1 MKINLVK
8 IEMSETI
15 INQSFNCVSTDS
27 RYICISETDKKLRIT
42 VDVVNKLKT
51 DSSDTIVV

>member
-15 INQSFNCVSTDS
+15 INQSFNRVSTDS

-42 VDVVNKLKT
+42 VDVVNKL
-51 DSSDTIVV
+51 

>member
-15 INQSFNCVSTDS
+15 INQSFNRVSTDS

-42 VDVVNKLKT
+42 VDVVNMLKT
-51 DSSDTIVV
+51 DSPDTIVV